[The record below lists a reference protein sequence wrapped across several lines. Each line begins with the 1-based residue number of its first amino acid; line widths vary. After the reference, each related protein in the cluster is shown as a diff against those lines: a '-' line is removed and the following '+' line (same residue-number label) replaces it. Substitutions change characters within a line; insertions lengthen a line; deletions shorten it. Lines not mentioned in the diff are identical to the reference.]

1 MTSAGGAA
9 HRGSGICLI
18 VALLFV
24 LLAVPADAERKPALK
39 ARGSVNQVYVTNAK
53 PRERVVLKRDGR
65 TVDTGKAGKLG
76 GALFREV
83 VEGGGYRVR
92 SDGRRASDRLRV
104 MSGEADPPSTDMY
117 EQELP
122 DTGYG
127 YLRTRD
133 GTKLAVSV
141 RKPAGPG
148 PHPTLVEYSG
158 YGYANPAGAEAGIS
172 PIANLLGFAVVDV
185 NMRGTGCSGG
195 AFDYFERLQ
204 SLDGYD
210 VIETVARQP
219 WVAPDTVGMAG
230 VSYGGISQ
238 LFVGATNPPHLAA
251 ITPLSVIDDTAA
263 TLYPGGILNTGFALP
278 WAEDRVDDA
287 KPATATTGQGWAYE
301 RIQDGDRVCKRNQ
314 VLHTEAPD
322 LIQKVRDNQDYVPE
336 VADPLSPNKFVDE
349 ITVPVFMACQW
360 NVEQTGAHCPRLA
373 RNITGTDK
381 KWFTFT
387 NGLHIDALDPETF
400 NRWYDFLK
408 LYVAQEKPNLEPV
421 AGLAP
426 SIFQQAMGIPGVE
439 LPSDPIQDE
448 PTYEAALAAFED
460 LPPVRILFDSG
471 AGETGAA
478 GTPYPGFEESYESFP
493 IPDCSPS
500 PTPPC
505 TEARSWYL
513 GDGEALTDAAP
524 DTEGTDSFTWD
535 VGARPPTNF
544 TGNTGAGGL
553 WGALPG
559 YNWEQVDDT
568 NAASYLTDP
577 LPADVGIVGAG
588 ALEAWVRSPVPDVD
602 LQVTISEVRP
612 DGKETYVQSG
622 WLRAS
627 RRKLDLEQST
637 TLEPVP
643 TFSAADRE
651 DMPEGEFAQL
661 TVPLYYQGHVYRAGS
676 RLRVTIT
683 APSGD
688 QPVWSFAETVPETGT
703 PTIEIAHS
711 PEMPSRLVLPLI
723 QGLSAPTDL
732 PPCPS
737 LRAQP
742 CRDFA
747 TP

>member
-1 MTSAGGAA
+1 MG
-9 HRGSGICLI
+9 LI
-18 VALLFV
+18 AVLLVALL
-24 LLAVPADAERKPALK
+24 AAPAAAGAKRKPALR
-39 ARGSVNQVYVTNAK
+39 AHGSVNQVYVTNAK
-53 PRERVVLKRDGR
+53 PGKAIVLKRDGR
-65 TVDTGKAGKLG
+65 RVDTATGGELG
-76 GALFREV
+76 GALFRDV
-83 VEGGGYRVR
+83 PEGGGYRVR
-92 SDGRRASDRLRV
+92 SDGRRASKRLRV
-104 MSGEADPPSTDMY
+104 MGAEAPPPSTKIY
-117 EQELP
+117 NQQLP
-122 DTGYG
+122 DGGYG

-141 RKPAGPG
+141 RKPSGQGPY
-148 PHPTLVEYSG
+148 PTLVEYSG
-158 YGYANPAGAEAGIS
+158 YGYADPDGPEAGIS

-219 WVAPDTVGMAG
+219 WVSPDKVGMAG

-238 LFVGATNPPHLAA
+238 LFVGATDPPHLAA
-251 ITPLSVIDDTAA
+251 ITPLSVVDDTAT
-263 TLYPGGILNTGFALP
+263 TLYPGGTLNTGFALA
-278 WAEDRVDDA
+278 WAQDRVDDA
-287 KPATATTGQGWAYE
+287 KPASATTGQGWAYE
-301 RIQDGDRVCKRNQ
+301 QIQDGDRVCKKNQ

-349 ITVPVFMACQW
+349 ITAPVFMACQW
-360 NVEQTGAHCPRLA
+360 NDEQTGAHCPRLA
-373 RNITGTDK
+373 RHFTGTEK

-387 NGLHIDALDPETF
+387 NGLHIDSLDPETF

-408 LYVAQEKPNLEPV
+408 LYVAQERPNLGGL

-426 SIFQQAMGIPGVE
+426 TIYQEAMGIPNVT
-439 LPSDPIQDE
+439 LPADPIQSE
-448 PTYEAALAAFED
+448 PDYASALAAFEA

-505 TEARSWYL
+505 AEARSWYL
-513 GDGEALTDAAP
+513 GDSGALTDTAP
-524 DTEGTDSFTWD
+524 GAEGIDSFTWD
-535 VGARPPTNF
+535 VTAREPTNF

-553 WGALPG
+553 WGALPS

-568 NAASYLTDP
+568 HAASYLTDP
-577 LPADVGIVGAG
+577 LSGDVGIVGAG

-627 RRKLDLEQST
+627 RRKLDPAQST

-651 DMPEGEFAQL
+651 DMPEDEFAKL
-661 TVPLYYQGHVYRAGS
+661 TVPLYYQGHVYRTGS
-676 RLRVTIT
+676 RIRVTIT

-688 QPVWSFAETVPETGT
+688 QPVWSFGETVPETGT

-711 PEMPSRLVLPLI
+711 PAMPSRLVLPLI
-723 QGLSAPTDL
+723 NGLNAPTDL
-732 PPCPS
+732 PPCPA
-737 LRAQP
+737 LRGQP
-742 CRDFA
+742 CRDFE